1 MVIYQSSLLLMA
13 VFFFFCFQ
21 HHVSNNIS
29 NEVAEKGDIMNSNFA
44 TYGKLDLE
52 LIIREKMQKKVSLAE
67 QIQAAKL
74 IKGKLN

>member
-1 MVIYQSSLLLMA
+1 
-13 VFFFFCFQ
+13 
-21 HHVSNNIS
+21 
-29 NEVAEKGDIMNSNFA
+29 MNSNFA
-44 TYGKLDLE
+44 THGKLDLE